1 MFSPIRTNRPFA
13 IKQGMVRSSVKRVI
27 LKWCWPC
34 GNAQGKQFN
43 GLDFTNYLGLQGQ
56 GISLPELSG
65 VTSHSKESF
74 LYDILD
80 VGFDLNGSLYG
91 TLMGA

>member
-1 MFSPIRTNRPFA
+1 M
-13 IKQGMVRSSVKRVI
+13 
-27 LKWCWPC
+27 LKV
-34 GNAQGKQFN
+34 NSLIALIYKN
-43 GLDFTNYLGLQGQ
+43 NLGFQGQ

-80 VGFDLNGSLYG
+80 VGFDLNRSLYG
-91 TLMGA
+91 TLVGA